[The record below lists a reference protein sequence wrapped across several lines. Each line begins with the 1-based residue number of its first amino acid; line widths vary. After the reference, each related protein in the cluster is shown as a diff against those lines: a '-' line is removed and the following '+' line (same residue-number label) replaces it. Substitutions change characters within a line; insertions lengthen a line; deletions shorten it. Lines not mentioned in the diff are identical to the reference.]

1 MKSLALAIGAA
12 LVLGAC
18 ATANT
23 GNGAPALAS
32 AAGTQYCW
40 QDRLSNA
47 SGQLTCNWAADK
59 RAACAGAEFTTV
71 EATRFSEPKKSTM
84 CANGQWL
91 VEVAPGRG

>member
-1 MKSLALAIGAA
+1 MKTLALAIGAA
-12 LVLGAC
+12 VVLGGC

-23 GNGAPALAS
+23 SNNAPAAA

-40 QDRLSNA
+40 QDRLSDA
-47 SGQLTCNWAADK
+47 GGKLTCNWAPDK

-71 EATRFSEPKKSTM
+71 EASKVSAPKKSSM

-91 VEVAPGRG
+91 VEVSPGRG